1 MSNIAELYQAGRSLS
16 GVLELPYFRRIREWQ
31 TGYLKDGGEVQN
43 LFRPCPMRDHRAFA
57 HQTVRE
63 FGARPMDEEAARE
76 LADPE
81 YHRRMVEYNEEV
93 GRLLDPLWQQ
103 EIYCRGCEEEGA
115 EAAASG

>member
-1 MSNIAELYQAGRSLS
+1 
-16 GVLELPYFRRIREWQ
+16 
-31 TGYLKDGGEVQN
+31 
-43 LFRPCPMRDHRAFA
+43 
-57 HQTVRE
+57 
-63 FGARPMDEEAARE
+63 MDEEAARS

-103 EIYCRGCEEEGA
+103 EIYCRGCEDPGA